1 MPDLRDIN
9 AIVAGYVL
17 VPNPSSN
24 CKAQSLAPLDQFH
37 LDEIAVRPISLPLPL
52 DSQMDAVPSF
62 LEGFNG
68 RAVRNVDHADIV
80 HVGDDVVHLQP
91 TIDGSSTAIN
101 DLSYVYGGVVGDVR
115 VVSSSCDR
123 KAKTG
128 IASLKRDVIIF
139 PWLLIKDAVAFWIV
153 GMIKTPGL
161 QQQTQS
167 VALVSLAVEQTIQL
181 WPLGQ
186 PLALSLWSEQPLQ
199 LQNHGY
205 NFELKVAIFKIR
217 H

>member
-17 VPNPSSN
+17 VPNPSRN

-37 LDEIAVRPISLPLPL
+37 LDEIAVCPISLPLPL

-153 GMIKTPGL
+153 GMIKNTWFAAADTERGIGVIGGGADDPV
-161 QQQTQS
+161 
-167 VALVSLAVEQTIQL
+167 VAAGAALGSESLVRAATATAKSWV
-181 WPLGQ
+181 
-186 PLALSLWSEQPLQ
+186 
-199 LQNHGY
+199 
-205 NFELKVAIFKIR
+205 
-217 H
+217 